1 MISPFQDLAAVVQR
15 VERVEQQNQRLKGAG
30 ILVVLL
36 GCVGLLMGQAQP
48 RSRTVEAEAFVL
60 RDAAG
65 KARAGLEMAPDGAVT
80 LALYD
85 QAGAGRV
92 AVRVK
97 ADGSPDVTL
106 IDQAARARA
115 VLRVEP
121 AGSPGLVLFDD
132 AGKPRAT
139 LYVVAEGSANL
150 QLSDKNERVFWRV
163 P

>member
-1 MISPFQDLAAVVQR
+1 MVSPFPDLAAVVQR
-15 VERVEQQNQRLKGAG
+15 VERVEQQNRRLKSAV
-30 ILVVLL
+30 ILVLLL
-36 GCVGLLMGQAQP
+36 GCAGVLMGQAQP

-65 KARAGLEMAPDGAVT
+65 KARAGLEMAPDGSVA

-85 QAGAGRV
+85 QAGASRA

-106 IDQAARARA
+106 IDQAARIRA

-121 AGSPGLVLFDD
+121 TGSPGLVLFDET
-132 AGKPRAT
+132 GKPRAT
-139 LYVVAEGSANL
+139 LYVVADGSANL